1 MSIRQGNGDGL
12 GVGVEDGENLSLRLV
27 DTERHTVFIF
37 TVHRVDTAL
46 NILPCGQMKCRV
58 GFPERNQAL
67 VVAENILIFRL
78 VQSRPFQGID
88 AVRGAVAVVVKA
100 AVLPGLGA
108 EHFLTGLQE
117 GDALREHIKR
127 GGEVVHPNPGFNGR
141 IRGGEGDTV
150 KESGIVVAGGV
161 IHTLVWLSRPGRHSH
176 EAGFQRLFGYDCA
189 GDEARRGAFKGSP
202 AKQVAD
208 GVAEEAEAGNHRG
221 IGLYRQPDTGLGQL
235 GLHIPALTVE
245 NHVGVL
251 LMDGGH
257 DLVDGH
263 GVDQAGDIEA
273 EAVHVV
279 FVRPVAD
286 GIHDVLAHHAPLG
299 SGVVAAEGSVGV
311 FAATA
316 DTAEIAGDDLVDAER
331 PCVIHVVVYYVHDH
345 TQAVVVER
353 LDHLLHLRHTD
364 SAVKRVGGI
373 RPFGDVVIH
382 RVVAPVVLGTAA
394 ALVGEAEVIHRQEVD
409 MGDAQRL
416 DVVKT
421 GGMAAPGLCAGF
433 GQTQKLA
440 LVLNM
445 GAGGRGQVA
454 DVQLVNYGVGDGLTG
469 VGVCIGVPLRGI
481 DGSQVQNHPPAAVDA
496 GGSCIG
502 VADLPGLAVHSDEVS
517 VVNAVQI
524 SEPFRRPCAA
534 DVGLHP
540 KLGKKVVGTRVAAA
554 VQADGNRPGS
564 GRPQAESRLFRRP
577 ECA

>member
-1 MSIRQGNGDGL
+1 
-12 GVGVEDGENLSLRLV
+12 
-27 DTERHTVFIF
+27 
-37 TVHRVDTAL
+37 
-46 NILPCGQMKCRV
+46 
-58 GFPERNQAL
+58 
-67 VVAENILIFRL
+67 
-78 VQSRPFQGID
+78 
-88 AVRGAVAVVVKA
+88 
-100 AVLPGLGA
+100 
-108 EHFLTGLQE
+108 
-117 GDALREHIKR
+117 
-127 GGEVVHPNPGFNGR
+127 
-141 IRGGEGDTV
+141 
-150 KESGIVVAGGV
+150 
-161 IHTLVWLSRPGRHSH
+161 
-176 EAGFQRLFGYDCA
+176 
-189 GDEARRGAFKGSP
+189 
-202 AKQVAD
+202 
-208 GVAEEAEAGNHRG
+208 
-221 IGLYRQPDTGLGQL
+221 
-235 GLHIPALTVE
+235 
-245 NHVGVL
+245 
-251 LMDGGH
+251 MDGGH
-257 DLVDGH
+257 DLVDCH
-263 GVDQAGDIEA
+263 GVDQTGDIEA

-286 GIHDVLAHHAPLG
+286 GIHDVLAYHAPLG
-299 SGVVAAEGSVGV
+299 SGVVAAEGAVGV
-311 FAATA
+311 FAVTA

-364 SAVKRVGGI
+364 GAVKRVGGV
-373 RPFGDVVIH
+373 RPFGDVVIQ
-382 RVVAPVVLGTAA
+382 RVVAPVVLGMAA
-394 ALVGEAEVIHRQEVD
+394 AFVGKAEVIHRQEVD

-421 GGMAAPGLCAGF
+421 GGVAAPGLCAGF
-433 GQTQKLA
+433 GQPQKFA
-440 LVLNM
+440 LVRNM

-502 VADLPGLAVHSDEVS
+502 VADFPGLAVHGDEVS

-554 VQADGNRPGS
+554 VQADGNRLGS
-564 GRPQAESRLFRRP
+564 GRPQAESCLFRRP